1 MTINLLRGNVIR
13 VTCVIQIEEVRKL
26 SEPLEEVLGKI
37 RNSVHD
43 GDEESV
49 KKYCDEAL
57 KKGASP
63 TQVMEALAEGV
74 KEVGEEWVR
83 GDVFMVHVLL
93 AANAMKAGMEVVK
106 PLLVGKEERKPLGKV
121 VIGTVEGDIHDL
133 GKNMVAAMLMAEG
146 FEVVDLGVDVPA
158 EKFVEVVR
166 EVSPDIVGL
175 SALMSVSMEGQRKT
189 VEALKEAGLK
199 DRVKV
204 IVGGAPVTAE
214 WAEEIGADGY
224 AEDAFEATKVAKKL
238 IGR

>member
-1 MTINLLRGNVIR
+1 
-13 VTCVIQIEEVRKL
+13 
-26 SEPLEEVLGKI
+26 
-37 RNSVHD
+37 
-43 GDEESV
+43 
-49 KKYCDEAL
+49 
-57 KKGASP
+57 
-63 TQVMEALAEGV
+63 
-74 KEVGEEWVR
+74 EWVR